1 MIKRL
6 KARKDFQKKMSE
18 KLVVTYKWLNEE
30 KVYIEKMNRIGLNNL
45 VVNCWDIVIIKVEK
59 AVK

>member
-1 MIKRL
+1 MIKQL
-6 KARKDFQKKMSE
+6 KAEKEFKKKMSE

-59 AVK
+59 VEK